1 MPNVVPVSSKGW
13 VVIPKELRE
22 RYGIRPGGKVIM
34 VEEKGGITF
43 MPLPEDPIEAFQGM
57 LKDYPLVEELLKA
70 RKEEADREELRA
82 GQLRAPD
89 VLPE

>member
-34 VEEKGGITF
+34 AEENGGITLI
-43 MPLPEDPIEAFQGM
+43 PLPEDPIEAFQGM

-70 RKEEADREELRA
+70 RKEETDREELRA
-82 GQLRAPD
+82 GQLRASD
-89 VLPE
+89 ILPK